1 MLHFGLVLAQ
11 KRARARCGKCLSCIP
26 PIAAQ
31 THLCLASALEDLG
44 DDQNALKHYERATTI
59 NPDFHTAFT
68 YWGALLKRCGDIN
81 LAIDKFRQVA
91 EANPLLADAH
101 LALGSALVENGQAEE
116 AIESYQKAVQVKPE
130 LTDAYF
136 TLGDLLRDRG
146 KIDEARQVVTALQQ
160 LKPLENNTLVKL
172 QDTTLIFDWHHRR
185 TLELSWRVELDNA
198 FSRINTS
205 IPSHLS
211 YQPTY

>member
-1 MLHFGLVLAQ
+1 MLGLSRAYGDLSEWLKSLESARKALTLNISSHDAAFWIGYSLQ
-11 KRARARCGKCLSCIP
+11 KLDREQDAVNAYRAALNIP

-101 LALGSALVENGQAEE
+101 LALGGS
-116 AIESYQKAVQVKPE
+116 S
-130 LTDAYF
+130 
-136 TLGDLLRDRG
+136 
-146 KIDEARQVVTALQQ
+146 
-160 LKPLENNTLVKL
+160 
-172 QDTTLIFDWHHRR
+172 
-185 TLELSWRVELDNA
+185 
-198 FSRINTS
+198 SR
-205 IPSHLS
+205 
-211 YQPTY
+211 